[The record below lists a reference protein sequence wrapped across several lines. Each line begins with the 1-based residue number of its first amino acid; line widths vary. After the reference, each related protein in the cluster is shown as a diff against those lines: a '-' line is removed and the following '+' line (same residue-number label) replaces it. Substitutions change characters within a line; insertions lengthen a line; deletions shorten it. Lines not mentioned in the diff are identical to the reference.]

1 MWENNLLFKILVSCT
16 DNGGEKKN
24 LVSKKKVSFPLLKT
38 DQGCSCKQPSYNKLA
53 ETSYHQILYWP
64 WCHQQKF
71 LGSWWFSFVHS
82 HPLKVPLGFPY
93 QNNIRHKDNQWN
105 LLFIELVL
113 GYGSYIGKGFV
124 VFFSFC
130 LIVCGYFFVVHV
142 FVTFVRSWSHWKANI
157 ITMKTVTYSLQNYR
171 LSVRKV

>member
-1 MWENNLLFKILVSCT
+1 MTKNNSNNELWWHICGKITYCLKYWSAALIM
-16 DNGGEKKN
+16 EKKKPQ
-24 LVSKKKVSFPLLKT
+24 VSKKKVSFPSLKT

-71 LGSWWFSFVHS
+71 LGSWWFSFVQS

-105 LLFIELVL
+105 LLLLSLFWGKVL
-113 GYGSYIGKGFV
+113 ILEKG
-124 VFFSFC
+124 
-130 LIVCGYFFVVHV
+130 L
-142 FVTFVRSWSHWKANI
+142 
-157 ITMKTVTYSLQNYR
+157 
-171 LSVRKV
+171 